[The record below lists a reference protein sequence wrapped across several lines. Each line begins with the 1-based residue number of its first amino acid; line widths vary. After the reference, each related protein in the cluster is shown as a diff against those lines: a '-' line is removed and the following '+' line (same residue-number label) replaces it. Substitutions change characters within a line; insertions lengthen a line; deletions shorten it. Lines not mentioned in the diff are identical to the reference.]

1 MANMPI
7 TMTNKF
13 ECDFPGCHKSFSRKD
28 HLRRHHLN
36 HDDNAVLHGCSYPG
50 CKMEFK
56 RYDVMIGHYERHFKK
71 RKVLNKD
78 QVAYGSE
85 SNLRQ
90 NQTSPAI
97 ERQDDI
103 SEKDNVFMQAGF
115 MDILFDLNELVPEDR
130 TEQNPSKLN
139 NIHKN
144 TAQNIIYSEFPS
156 TLMFKNYPDAILLEI
171 FNGDFETL
179 SISQT
184 SSSLLTSE
192 MLKTLLHL
200 VPNLVQFPDF
210 NIPTFEYC
218 LEVYWSVFHIQF
230 PILHRASFNTSTAHP
245 LLVVAMIM
253 IGSVLSYSAR
263 DILKD
268 PTGLSLTIG
277 TDLRWLIFKSRK
289 YGPSQL
295 WELQSLLILEV
306 YEKYFANRDLFER
319 SSIHHAAKVEMI
331 KRSTSL
337 IGEPYVSETRSTIKS
352 KENDGERL
360 WNKWIA
366 AESMKRC
373 TLMSF
378 CSDLTS
384 SMISS
389 HNSSLFVDKLTLAL
403 PCNDLL
409 WEASFENLKSFTLP
423 AKSDS
428 IRDCLK
434 KLLKGENIKADS
446 FGKKILFHTLASLII
461 QLENKDE
468 IVSLIGNIGYDSL
481 KDRWRDKISFAL
493 DAWKYNVNGACSDVK
508 NLLIDSPT
516 LESSILNPLY
526 LHLDDTKCKCPTYH
540 MAQIRLHV
548 INNDVLVYSGVPV
561 SMNSRSSNEECQNVS
576 IRMKRWADSLN
587 GRIGVVHAYLCLIEC
602 LLSVDKISYLPRIDP
617 IPERRHVMVVCSLTI
632 WCYNYIVYGPESNQ
646 YLSEDKY
653 SFKESAFHYLNKL
666 KDKFCSIII
675 PSQNAI
681 EFHLNVRKCAI
692 NLPQFENTHYI
703 AGFMNEMSQLFD
715 ACSWSLGREYSR
727 SFKVCEERSLGRE
740 EIFCNDMYKDE

>member
-1 MANMPI
+1 
-7 TMTNKF
+7 MTNKF

-56 RYDVMIGHYERHFKK
+56 RYDVMVGHYERHFKK
-71 RKVLNKD
+71 RKVISKD
-78 QVAYGSE
+78 QGSK
-85 SNLRQ
+85 SYSRQ

-97 ERQDDI
+97 ENRDNT
-103 SEKDNVFMQAGF
+103 SEKDDFFVQTGPV
-115 MDILFDLNELVPEDR
+115 DWLFDSNELVPENKA
-130 TEQNPSKLN
+130 EENPSKLN
-139 NIHKN
+139 NFHKN
-144 TAQNIIYSEFPS
+144 TAQNIIYSDCSS
-156 TLMFKNYPDAILLEI
+156 TLTFENSPDTILLEL
-171 FNGDFETL
+171 FKSDLETVR
-179 SISQT
+179 ISQT

-192 MLKTLLHL
+192 MLKTLLNL
-200 VPNLVQFPDF
+200 VPNLVQLPDF
-210 NIPTFEYC
+210 NIPTLEYC
-218 LEVYWSVFHIQF
+218 LEVYWSIFHIQF
-230 PILHRASFNTSTAHP
+230 PILHRPSFNSLTAHP

-277 TDLRWLIFKSRK
+277 TDLRWLIFKGRK
-289 YGPSQL
+289 QGPSQL
-295 WELQSLLILEV
+295 WEIQSLLILEV
-306 YEKYFANRDLFER
+306 YEKHFANRDLFER

-331 KRSTSL
+331 KRSKSV
-337 IGEPYVSETRSTIKS
+337 IGELYVSGSTS
-352 KENDGERL
+352 AVNPEEVEGERL

-389 HNSSLFVDKLTLAL
+389 HNSILFVDKLMLAL

-409 WEASFENLKSFTLP
+409 WQASFENLKKFTLP
-423 AKSDS
+423 AKPYS
-428 IRDCLK
+428 IHDCLR
-434 KLLKGENIKADS
+434 KLLKGENIETDS
-446 FGKKILFHTLASLII
+446 FGKKILFHTLASLIL

-468 IVSLIGNIGYDSL
+468 VVSLIGNIGYDNL

-493 DAWKYNVNGACSDVK
+493 DAWKYNVNGVCTDVK
-508 NLLIDSPT
+508 NLLINSQT
-516 LESSILNPLY
+516 LENSNLNSLY
-526 LHLDDTKCKCPTYH
+526 LHLDDTKCKCPIYH
-540 MAQIRLHV
+540 MAQIRLYV
-548 INNDVLVYSGVPV
+548 ANNDVLVYSGVVV
-561 SMNSRSSNEECQNVS
+561 SMNIGSQNEEFQNVS
-576 IRMKRWADSLN
+576 IRMTRWANSLN

-602 LLSVDKISYLPRIDP
+602 LLSVDNISYSSSIDP
-617 IPERRHVMVVCSLTI
+617 IPERRHVVVACSLII
-632 WCYNYIVYGPESNQ
+632 WCYNYIVYGPESDH
-646 YLSEDKY
+646 YFSEDKY
-653 SFKESAFHYLNKL
+653 NFKESAFQYLNKF
-666 KDKFCSIII
+666 KDKLYSIII

-692 NLPQFENTHYI
+692 NLPQYENTHYI
-703 AGFMNEMSQLFD
+703 AGFMNEMSRVFD
-715 ACSWSLGREYSR
+715 ICSWSLGREYSR
-727 SFKVCEERSLGRE
+727 LFKGCEERSLGRE

>member
-1 MANMPI
+1 MANTPI

-78 QVAYGSE
+78 QEAYGSK
-85 SNLRQ
+85 SNSRQ

-97 ERQDDI
+97 EKLDNI
-103 SEKDNVFMQAGF
+103 SEKDDFFTQTGL
-115 MDILFDLNELVPEDR
+115 MDWLFNSNELVPEDR
-130 TEQNPSKLN
+130 AEQNPSNLDH
-139 NIHKN
+139 IHKN
-144 TAQNIIYSEFPS
+144 TAQNITHSEFPN
-156 TLMFKNYPDAILLEI
+156 TLTFKNSPDTILLELLK
-171 FNGDFETL
+171 GKFETV

-192 MLKTLLHL
+192 MLKNLLHL

-210 NIPTFEYC
+210 NIPTLEYC
-218 LEVYWSVFHIQF
+218 LEVYWRIFHIQF
-230 PILHRASFNTSTAHP
+230 PILHQASFDSLTAHP

-268 PTGLSLTIG
+268 PIGLSLTIG

-289 YGPSQL
+289 HGPSQL

-306 YEKYFANRDLFER
+306 YEKYFANSDLFDR

-331 KRSTSL
+331 KRSTSV
-337 IGEPYVSETRSTIKS
+337 IAESYICESSSTVKP
-352 KENDGERL
+352 KENEGERL

-389 HNSSLFVDKLTLAL
+389 HNSILFVDKLMLAL

-409 WEASFENLKSFTLP
+409 WEASFDNLKKFTLP

-428 IRDCLK
+428 IHDCLK
-434 KLLKGENIKADS
+434 KLLKGENIKTDS

-461 QLENKDE
+461 QLENNDE
-468 IVSLIGNIGYDSL
+468 IVSLIGNTDYDSL

-493 DAWKYNVNGACSDVK
+493 DAWRYNVNGVCSDVK
-508 NLLIDSPT
+508 NLLINSHT
-516 LESSILNPLY
+516 LKNSSLNSLY
-526 LHLDDTKCKCPTYH
+526 LQLDDNKCKCPTYH
-540 MAQIRLHV
+540 MAHIRLYIV
-548 INNDVLVYSGVPV
+548 NSDVLIYSGVPV
-561 SMNSRSSNEECQNVS
+561 SMNIGSQNEEYQNVS
-576 IRMKRWADSLN
+576 IRMKRWANSLN

-617 IPERRHVMVVCSLTI
+617 IPERRHVMVVCSLII
-632 WCYNYIVYGPESNQ
+632 WCYNYIVYGPESNH
-646 YLSEDKY
+646 YFSEDKY
-653 SFKESAFHYLNKL
+653 SFKESAFNYLNKL
-666 KDKFCSIII
+666 KDKFYSIII
-675 PSQNAI
+675 PSKNAI

-692 NLPQFENTHYI
+692 NLPQYENTHYV

-715 ACSWSLGREYSR
+715 ASSWSLGREYSR
-727 SFKVCEERSLGRE
+727 LFKGCEERSLGRE